1 MNQTSQKNKV
11 LEMYILL
18 ATDSIVVVI
27 SYLLA
32 LLTRFGTMQG
42 GLKNELHSTTCMC
55 FLLVSV
61 VYSLVLDWNNEFI
74 RRGYLVEF
82 VAILKYNIVL
92 IVCTATFLF
101 MTSRAEAFS
110 RMVWGY
116 VFVYNTLLTF
126 LIHIFVKKMLTKYYR
141 SEHSRVKVMVVSDSM
156 DIEQV
161 IVNLESKLPVSYD
174 ITSVAL
180 LDNADAKDIFYRNY
194 KLEVLAPQTVYDLI
208 EQAKNFPLDEVFIH
222 VSGQKV
228 KDVQELIRNFESMG
242 VLCHY
247 SIEIAE
253 WNSKESTVGK
263 FADYTVVS
271 YSIYKIDYRRR
282 LIKRVIDIVGAIV
295 GLVLTAIIYP
305 FIALAIKCT
314 SKGPVLFSQV
324 RIGKNG
330 RRFKIYKFRS
340 MYIDAEERKEQLMDQ
355 NEMSGYMFKLKDD
368 PRITKVGHFLRKTS
382 LDEFPQFYNVLRGD
396 MSLIGTRPPTEDE
409 FEKYS
414 PYYRRRLCMT
424 PGLTGLW
431 QVSGRSD
438 ITDFEEVVKLDLE
451 YIDNWSLTLDL
462 KILLKTIWVVFAG
475 KGSK

>member
-1 MNQTSQKNKV
+1 MNQTSQKNKI

-18 ATDSIVVVI
+18 ATDIAVIVV

-32 LLTRFGTMQG
+32 ILSRFGTIQG
-42 GLKNELHSTTCMC
+42 GLTNELHSTTCLC

-61 VYSLVLDWNNEFI
+61 VYSLVLDWNNEFVK
-74 RRGYLVEF
+74 RGYLIEF

-126 LIHIFVKKMLTKYYR
+126 LIHLLVKKMLHKYYR
-141 SEHSRVKVMVVSDSM
+141 SEHSRIKVMVVSDST

-161 IVNLESKLPVSYD
+161 IVNLENKLPVNYD
-174 ITSVAL
+174 ITSVVL
-180 LDNADAKDIFYRNY
+180 LDNADTKDIFYRNY
-194 KLEVLAPQTVYDLI
+194 KLEVLEPQTVYDLI

-282 LIKRVIDIVGAIV
+282 LIKRFIDIAGAIV

-409 FEKYS
+409 FENYS